1 MWTFG
6 RKIAAGFTLAFLLL
20 LGIGAVAYRSISSLT
35 ITSQSITHSYKV
47 LEDIAEVFSL
57 IKDAETG
64 QRGYIITADEAF
76 LEPYQIAVAGV
87 PTVIKDLRQLTSD
100 DANQQKR
107 IDEAESLIAAKL
119 AELKYTI
126 DIRRKGNLE
135 DSAKFVRAGEGKK
148 IMDGL
153 RRSLDQ
159 MDHEE
164 RELLKQRADE
174 VAAVA
179 GGAKST
185 IVFGTVLCLLFVTAV
200 GFLITRSLSG
210 QIGAAVQHVQSSSA
224 ELQSAANQQASGAKE
239 SSTAMSEITTTISE
253 LLATSR
259 QIAES
264 AQRVSHVA
272 EETSSAA
279 RAGDQTVQKTH
290 QSVSGI
296 KRQVDLIVTH
306 MLDLGKK
313 SQQIGGILE
322 IINELSEQTNILAI
336 NATIEAAGAGDA
348 GKRFGVVADEIRK
361 LADRVGGSTKDIRL
375 LIEEIRAAV
384 NTTVMATEGGSKAVD
399 LGAVQF
405 AEVTAALRQITELL
419 GTTTQ
424 AAREIELST
433 KQQATA
439 VAQVNAAVSDI
450 AKASKETEVSANQT
464 LQTAGQLAGL
474 SRELTRLIQA
484 PANA

>member
-6 RKIAAGFTLAFLLL
+6 RKIAVGFAMAFLLL
-20 LGIGAVAYRSISSLT
+20 LGIGAVAYRSITSLT
-35 ITSQSITHSYKV
+35 DTNQLITHTYKV
-47 LEDIAEVFSL
+47 LEELSEVLSL
-57 IKDAETG
+57 LKDAETG
-64 QRGYIITADEAF
+64 QRGYVITGDDAF
-76 LEPYQIAVAGV
+76 LEPYQTGVAGV
-87 PTVIKDLRQLTSD
+87 PAVIKDLRDLTSD
-100 DANQQKR
+100 NAHQQER
-107 IDEAESLIAAKL
+107 IAEAEPLIAAKL
-119 AELKYTI
+119 AELKLTI
-126 DIRRKGNLE
+126 DLRRKGNLE
-135 DSAKFVRAGEGKK
+135 ETAKFIRGSEGKK
-148 IMDGL
+148 IMDNL
-153 RRSLDQ
+153 RRILDQ

-164 RELLKQRADE
+164 RDLLKQRADE
-174 VAAVA
+174 AAA
-179 GGAKST
+179 AARGAKTT
-185 IVFGTVLCLLFVTAV
+185 IVFGTVFCLLFVTAA

-239 SSTAMSEITTTISE
+239 SSTAMTEITTTISE

-279 RAGDQTVQKTH
+279 RAGDQTVQQTH
-290 QSVSGI
+290 DSVNGI

-322 IINELSEQTNILAI
+322 IINELAEQTNILAI
-336 NATIEAAGAGDA
+336 NATIEASGAGDA

-361 LADRVGGSTKDIRL
+361 LADRVGGSTKEIRL

-399 LGAVQF
+399 LGARQF

-419 GTTTQ
+419 GTTTE

-484 PANA
+484 PANP